1 MRHAF
6 ACKGA
11 SLQQKN
17 TCDMN
22 TEKDIYDAPQCE
34 VLELSLEGVVAG
46 SGGGNTT
53 GDVKY
58 DPWEDFYWND

>member
-1 MRHAF
+1 M
-6 ACKGA
+6 
-11 SLQQKN
+11 QQKN